1 MAHLSWLVAATL
13 LCCVPARSLAGHLP
27 CIHSPECRDILL
39 LMTQLKN
46 ISSPTCLKDRTYSRV
61 PWERRTVTQIRKTQ
75 STCFPRQMLQQI
87 FGLFSTEHS
96 QAAWSHA
103 ALDNLLSSLHGCLEH
118 REPSEEDTLAC
129 LHLGTVVRKDFRS
142 TRLYL
147 EEKKY
152 SRCAWEVVRA
162 EMERCLFLL
171 SHPSRKGES
180 DTQD

>member
-1 MAHLSWLVAATL
+1 MAHHSWLVAAAL
-13 LCCVPARSLAGHLP
+13 LPCVPARSLTGHLP
-27 CIHSPECRDILL
+27 GSIAQSAQMSPL
-39 LMTQLKN
+39 
-46 ISSPTCLKDRTYSRV
+46 SCLKGRTYSRV

-129 LHLGTVVRKDFRS
+129 LHLGTVVQKDFRS
-142 TRLYL
+142 TCLYL
-147 EEKKY
+147 QEKKY
-152 SRCAWEVVRA
+152 SHCAWEVVRT
-162 EMERCLFLL
+162 RCLCCL
-171 SHPSRKGES
+171 S
-180 DTQD
+180 